1 MLVAVFRT
9 DDSHHFDLI
18 KLVLTDHAAGVA
30 PVGTGFTSKAR
41 RVRRHK
47 NRQVRGLQHLPGHRV
62 RQRHFSG
69 RNEVQRIALTLLTA
83 LFGGKEVFFKLRQLP
98 GAAHRVG
105 RDDIGRVALGVAVLA
120 GVDVQHELRNGA
132 VQMRDLPLH
141 ETETCAGKFRGRIKV
156 HPEGS
161 AHIDVVL
168 DREVKRAGRSP
179 AALLHIVAF
188 IAPRRNGFVR
198 QIGDTH
204 EELI

>member
-1 MLVAVFRT
+1 M
-9 DDSHHFDLI
+9 
-18 KLVLTDHAAGVA
+18 
-30 PVGTGFTSKAR
+30 
-41 RVRRHK
+41 
-47 NRQVRGLQHLPGHRV
+47 
-62 RQRHFSG
+62 
-69 RNEVQRIALTLLTA
+69 
-83 LFGGKEVFFKLRQLP
+83 
-98 GAAHRVG
+98 
-105 RDDIGRVALGVAVLA
+105 LA